1 MTGKF
6 LSQGLRAPN
15 YVYEPLS
22 IFEKDIKKLITQIGL
37 KRSST
42 YFAKKFREELMNILS
57 TGRPNENSIHVHMA
71 KSGINVTN
79 GGDVITKTI
88 RLRYV
93 HLKGWVEEQDSFKVN
108 TFRYHKF
115 YNHPLYIDPGD
126 LYRVVTLIGDVF
138 LCCSSKNISNQS
150 NHPIHMYWEEI
161 SSFFPFLFLGSPS
174 LPSPPTCTP
183 LTSARYYEINK

>member
-42 YFAKKFREELMNILS
+42 YFAEKFREELMNILL
-57 TGRPNENSIHVHMA
+57 TGRPNKDSLQKHLA
-71 KSGINVTN
+71 KSGINVAS

-93 HLKGWVEEQDSFKVN
+93 NLKGWVEEQDSFKVKLKD
-108 TFRYHKF
+108 TSRYHNF
-115 YNHPLYIDPGD
+115 
-126 LYRVVTLIGDVF
+126 
-138 LCCSSKNISNQS
+138 
-150 NHPIHMYWEEI
+150 
-161 SSFFPFLFLGSPS
+161 
-174 LPSPPTCTP
+174 
-183 LTSARYYEINK
+183 

>member
-42 YFAKKFREELMNILS
+42 YFAKKFREELMNVLL
-57 TGRPNENSIHVHMA
+57 TGRERSAMWA
-71 KSGINVTN
+71 KSGINVTS

-93 HLKGWVEEQDSFKVN
+93 HLKGWVEEQDSFKV
-108 TFRYHKF
+108 K
-115 YNHPLYIDPGD
+115 LKD
-126 LYRVVTLIGDVF
+126 
-138 LCCSSKNISNQS
+138 
-150 NHPIHMYWEEI
+150 
-161 SSFFPFLFLGSPS
+161 
-174 LPSPPTCTP
+174 
-183 LTSARYYEINK
+183 TSRYYNF

>member
-1 MTGKF
+1 MTGKL

-37 KRSST
+37 KPAST
-42 YFAKKFREELMNILS
+42 YFTGKFREELMNVLL
-57 TGRPNENSIHVHMA
+57 TGRPNENSIHVNLA
-71 KSGINVTN
+71 KSGINVTS

-108 TFRYHKF
+108 SKDTSRYQNF
-115 YNHPLYIDPGD
+115 
-126 LYRVVTLIGDVF
+126 
-138 LCCSSKNISNQS
+138 
-150 NHPIHMYWEEI
+150 
-161 SSFFPFLFLGSPS
+161 
-174 LPSPPTCTP
+174 
-183 LTSARYYEINK
+183 